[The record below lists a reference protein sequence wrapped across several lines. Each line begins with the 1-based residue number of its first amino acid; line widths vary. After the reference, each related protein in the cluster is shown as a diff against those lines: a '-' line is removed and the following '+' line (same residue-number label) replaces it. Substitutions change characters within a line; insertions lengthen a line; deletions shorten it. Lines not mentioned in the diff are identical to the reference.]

1 MQTAVAGGATV
12 ATRGGPAPGR
22 NGARAPARRGR
33 GGGANLGEVA
43 RGGTQNL
50 VGAVV
55 AAVATSATTVLVTRN
70 FTKGEA
76 GAFFTAIS
84 AFLIVETLATL
95 GANVGLVYFIAR
107 LRSLR
112 EEARIPMIMRAAVV
126 PVLVASFV
134 LTAAM
139 FAFTGPLAHL
149 IIAARPGGH
158 VTVGSAADAL
168 RGLAVTIPFA
178 AQIDTVLGATRGYRD
193 MTATVWVD
201 RIGTTVGQLLGVAVA
216 VGLGSAAL
224 LAPLWAVPYV
234 PLSVV
239 AWVWLRRIR
248 RRAGARGA
256 VMPAVPPEL
265 AALMALAERQTSS
278 AAQKLSGG
286 ARSARR
292 QRGQRALANANARGF
307 WRFTGP
313 RGVAMVT
320 SALLQRLDIVIVA
333 ILIGPAQAAVYTAA
347 TRFLVLSQ
355 FGSAAVSRASQP
367 RLTELIA
374 VKDMR
379 GTSVV
384 YQGTTAWLV
393 LLNWPIYLLV
403 LVFGSQALGLFGHSY
418 KAGYSVMVVLCIATL
433 AGTLMGQVDM
443 MLVTAGKSSWSM
455 WNGLLQLGTNVGLD
469 LWLIPRH
476 GILGAAIAWA
486 VAITI
491 GNVVPLIQLALV
503 TKLHPFSRG
512 SLIAVVLCVACF
524 AVVPVA
530 IKMALGPTLL
540 AFVAGSVAGT
550 VLFIP
555 GMARF
560 RRALKLGGMPGT
572 AMMERYLT
580 KVKRRF
586 PGGR

>member
-1 MQTAVAGGATV
+1 M
-12 ATRGGPAPGR
+12 ATRGGT
-22 NGARAPARRGR
+22 APAGKGP
-33 GGGANLGEVA
+33 GGGAKLGEVA

-55 AAVATSATTVLVTRN
+55 AAVATSVTTLLVTRK
-70 FTKGEA
+70 FPQGEA

-112 EEARIPMIMRAAVV
+112 EEGRIPMIMRAAVV
-126 PVLVASFV
+126 PVIVASFL

-139 FAFTGPLAHL
+139 FAFTRPLAHF

-168 RGLAVTIPFA
+168 RGLAVAVPFA
-178 AQIDTVLGATRGYRD
+178 VQIDMALGAARGYRD
-193 MTATVWVD
+193 MTATVWID

-216 VGLGSAAL
+216 AALGSVAL

-234 PLSVV
+234 PLSVL
-239 AWVWLRRIR
+239 AWLWLRRIR
-248 RRAGARGA
+248 RRATAKGA

-265 AALMALAERQTSS
+265 AALMALAVRQEPAT
-278 AAQKLSGG
+278 AQELPGG
-286 ARSARR
+286 ARSTRSR
-292 QRGQRALANANARGF
+292 SSQRALANANSGGF

-313 RGVAMVT
+313 RAAAMVT

-333 ILIGPAQAAVYTAA
+333 ILIGPAEAAVYTAA

-367 RLTELIA
+367 RLTELMA

-418 KAGYSVMVVLCIATL
+418 KAGYSVMVVLCVATL

-443 MLVTAGKSSWSM
+443 LLVTAGKSSWSM
-455 WNGLLQLGTNVGLD
+455 WNGLLQLGANVGLD
-469 LWLIPRH
+469 LYLIPRH

-486 VAITI
+486 VSITI

-512 SLIAVVLCVACF
+512 SLIAAVLSVICF
-524 AVVPVA
+524 AVVPLA
-530 IKMALGPTLL
+530 IKLVLGPTLL
-540 AFVAGSVAGT
+540 AFVTGGVAGT
-550 VLFIP
+550 VLMMA
-555 GMARF
+555 GMGRF
-560 RRALKLGGMPGT
+560 RRALKLGGMPGM
-572 AMMERYLT
+572 AAIERRLK
-580 KVKRRF
+580 KVQRRL
-586 PGGR
+586 PGRR

>member
-1 MQTAVAGGATV
+1 MAARGGA
-12 ATRGGPAPGR
+12 APAR
-22 NGARAPARRGR
+22 NGAGEPARKAPGT
-33 GGGANLGEVA
+33 GARLGEVA

-55 AAVATSATTVLVTRN
+55 AAAATTATTLLVTRK
-70 FTKGEA
+70 FPQGVA

-84 AFLIVETLATL
+84 AFIIVETLATL

-112 EEARIPMIMRAAVV
+112 EEGRIPLIMRSAVL

-149 IIAARPGGH
+149 VIASHQGHH
-158 VTVGSAADAL
+158 VTVNAVADAL
-168 RGLAVTIPFA
+168 RGLAVAIPFA
-178 AQIDTVLGATRGYRD
+178 AQMDTVLGATRGYRD
-193 MTATVWVD
+193 MTPTVWID
-201 RIGTTVGQLLGVAVA
+201 RIGTTVAQLVGVAVA
-216 VGLGSAAL
+216 ASLGSAAL

-234 PLSVV
+234 PLSVL
-239 AWVWLRRIR
+239 AWLWLRRIR
-248 RRAGARGA
+248 RRAEARRA
-256 VMPAVPPEL
+256 RMPAVPPEL
-265 AALMALAERQTSS
+265 AALMALAVSKTSS
-278 AAQKLSGG
+278 AAQQLSGS
-286 ARSARR
+286 ARSTRSRR
-292 QRGQRALANANARGF
+292 SQRALANANPRGF

-313 RGVAMVT
+313 RAAAMVT

-333 ILIGPAQAAVYTAA
+333 ILKGPAEAAVYTAA

-367 RLTELIA
+367 RLTELLAI
-374 VKDMR
+374 KDMR

-384 YQGTTAWLV
+384 YQATTAWLV

-418 KAGYSVMVVLCIATL
+418 TAGYSVMVVLCIATL
-433 AGTLMGQVDM
+433 VGTLMGQVDM
-443 MLVTAGKSSWSM
+443 VLVTAGRSSWSM
-455 WNGLLQLGTNVGLD
+455 WNGILQLGANVGLD
-469 LWLIPRH
+469 LWLIPGH

-491 GNVVPLIQLALV
+491 GNVVPLIQLAVV

-512 SLIAVVLCVACF
+512 SLIAAVLCVICF
-524 AVVPVA
+524 AVVPLV
-530 IKMALGPTLL
+530 IKAALGPTLL
-540 AFVAGSVAGT
+540 AFVAGSAAGT
-550 VLFIP
+550 VLVIL

-560 RRALKLGGMPGT
+560 RRALKLGGMPG
-572 AMMERYLT
+572 AAAMERRLT
-580 KVKRRF
+580 RARRRF
-586 PGGR
+586 SGRR